1 MKLSSATLPSALV
14 LVLLAGAACKS
25 STADQGAAAG
35 KNITKAAEG
44 IERGIAE
51 LDATVSSLNA
61 LVNQPAADLGPQ
73 YKAFAKNLENLEST
87 AKTVAKVSAEMSAKG
102 KEYFTKWDEQ
112 IAAIQNEDI
121 RERSAERREKVSK
134 ALSEIQEQYAEAKE
148 EFKPLLSDLQDINTA
163 LEVEL
168 TMDSLEGLKDN
179 VEKVTDSADDA
190 KETLQEL
197 AQNFRDLGVR
207 LSKAGPAPAEAT
219 AK

>member
-1 MKLSSATLPSALV
+1 MNPSTSRTLFSVV
-14 LVLLAGAACKS
+14 LALLAGAACKS
-25 STADQGAAAG
+25 STHDEGASAG
-35 KNITKAAEG
+35 KNITKAAAG

-73 YKAFAKNLENLEST
+73 YKAFAKNLGKLEST
-87 AKTVAKVSAEMSAKG
+87 AKTVSKVSAEMSAKG

-134 ALSEIQEQYAEAKE
+134 ELAEIQEQYAKARED
-148 EFKPLLSDLQDINTA
+148 FKPMLSNLQDIRTA

-168 TMDSLEGLKDN
+168 TMGSLESLKGDAEE
-179 VEKVTDSADDA
+179 VSDSAKDV
-190 KETLQEL
+190 KETLTEL
-197 AQNFRDLGVR
+197 AQNFRDLGVK
-207 LSKAGPAPAEAT
+207 LSKAGPAPAEAV